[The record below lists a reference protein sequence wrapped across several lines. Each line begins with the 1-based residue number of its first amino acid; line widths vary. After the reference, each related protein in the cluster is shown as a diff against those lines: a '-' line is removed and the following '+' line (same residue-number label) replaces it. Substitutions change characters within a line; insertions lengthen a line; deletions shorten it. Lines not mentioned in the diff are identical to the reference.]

1 MRDQLSK
8 AWHRHPG
15 LIIGAGLA
23 LIIAGGLASV
33 ALTTPALLSL
43 GGPASPAGSR
53 GPSLD
58 IAVVAPVE
66 PEILPGSTMDVGVL
80 VDGFDKEALKTSS
93 NRPEFEDYEGVYP
106 GPADDLYARNE
117 QKPTNPRSQS
127 NGGSD
132 PQHWATVQGRG
143 DRLGLGFDG
152 PRPETRSEREA
163 RLRAS
168 VPVQRRPEFSQPPVE
183 RDATFY

>member
-15 LIIGAGLA
+15 LVIGVGLA
-23 LIIAGGLASV
+23 LVIAGGLAGV

-43 GGPASPAGSR
+43 GGQASPAGSR

-66 PEILPGSTMDVGVL
+66 PEIQPGSTMDVGAL

-93 NRPEFEDYEGVYP
+93 NQSGSEDYEGVYP
-106 GPADDLYARNE
+106 GSSDDPYARDE
-117 QKPTNPRSQS
+117 QKPANPRSQGT
-127 NGGSD
+127 GGSD
-132 PQHWATVQGRG
+132 PQDWATVEGRG

-163 RLRAS
+163 RVRAS
-168 VPVQRRPEFSQPPVE
+168 VPVQRRPEPSQPPGE